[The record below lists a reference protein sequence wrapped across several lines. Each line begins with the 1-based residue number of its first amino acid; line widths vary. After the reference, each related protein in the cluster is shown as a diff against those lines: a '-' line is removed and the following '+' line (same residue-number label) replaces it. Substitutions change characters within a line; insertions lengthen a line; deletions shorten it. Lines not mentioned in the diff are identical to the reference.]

1 MSVLKRVEEAYLEVL
16 RFIIIAAASLLLLGA
31 IVVAGLA
38 ASNWSQHADAG
49 EAAPVPVK
57 PEDVSSQVVANRADA
72 APAKETPQLDAVNT
86 TKKAD
91 ANQAFHDRAAT
102 AIFNFVTKYG
112 KGVETIDKPSVL
124 EVIRTKTAQHRDAA
138 VAADFAQGLAVTMEK
153 ALADPKVIKLVELAP
168 PAAKPAATASAPAA
182 AAGTEEVIEGAAE
195 QPVARPFKESPIGIV
210 NDVLGTY
217 IRLFAEKID
226 KKAQDKAQADM
237 EEAARKA
244 TALTQ
249 LYFAGGAFAA
259 FLMLVFISIVVKIE
273 RNLRALAPTA
283 PTAFTA
289 PTAPAP

>member
-38 ASNWSQHADAG
+38 ASNWSSHGDTG
-49 EAAPVPVK
+49 ESANVPIK
-57 PEDVSSQVVANRADA
+57 PEDVTSKVVANKADA
-72 APAKETPQLDAVNT
+72 TPAKETPALDAASS
-86 TKKAD
+86 TKKVD
-91 ANQAFHDRAAT
+91 PNQAFHERTAV

-124 EVIRTKTAQHRDAA
+124 DVARAKSAQYSDAA
-138 VAADFAQGLAVTMEK
+138 VAAEFAQGLAVTMEK

-182 AAGTEEVIEGAAE
+182 AAGTEEVIEGAD

-217 IRLFAEKID
+217 MHLFAEKVD
-226 KKAQDKAQADM
+226 KKAQEKAQAEID
-237 EEAARKA
+237 EAARKA

-249 LYFAGGAFAA
+249 FYFAAGAFGA

-273 RNLRALAPTA
+273 RNLRALGPI
-283 PTAFTA
+283 P
-289 PTAPAP
+289 PAN